1 VLLALAIVAALFW
14 LPTGWG
20 IAAVLGATVVEVGEA
35 AFWVWLSKRRK
46 PAIGAEALVGDEGIA
61 VTDCRPRGR
70 VRVAGELWR
79 ATCPEGASAGD
90 EVVVER
96 VEGDLTLLVRLK

>member
-1 VLLALAIVAALFW
+1 

-20 IAAVLGATVVEVGEA
+20 IVAVAGALVVEIGEA

-46 PAIGAEALVGDEGIA
+46 PAIGAEALVGAIGIA
-61 VTDCRPRGR
+61 VTDCRPRGQ
-70 VRVAGELWR
+70 VRVAGEVWR
-79 ATCPEGASAGD
+79 ATCPDGAAAGE

-96 VEGDLTLLVRLK
+96 LEGDLSLLVSRK

>member
-1 VLLALAIVAALFW
+1 

-20 IAAVLGATVVEVGEA
+20 IAAVGGALVVEVGEA

-46 PAIGAEALVGDEGIA
+46 PAIGAEALAGAVGVA
-61 VTDCRPRGR
+61 VTDCRPHGR

-79 ATCPEGASAGD
+79 ATCPEGVSAGE
-90 EVVVER
+90 EVVVEH
-96 VEGDLTLLVRLK
+96 VEGDLSLLVNRK